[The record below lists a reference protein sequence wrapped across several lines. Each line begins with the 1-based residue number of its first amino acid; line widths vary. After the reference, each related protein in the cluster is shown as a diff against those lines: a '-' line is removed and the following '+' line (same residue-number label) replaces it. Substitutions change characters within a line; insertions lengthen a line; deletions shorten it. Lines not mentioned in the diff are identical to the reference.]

1 MQIQIN
7 PLPRPTQ
14 LEKKFG
20 VKLPAQP
27 EHRPQPKAFEL
38 VLALAS
44 RAPLSFYHNVIPPK
58 SGVPFS
64 PLND

>member
-7 PLPRPTQ
+7 PLPRPTR
-14 LEKKFG
+14 LEKKSG

-27 EHRPQPKAFEL
+27 EHRPQPEAIEL
-38 VLALAS
+38 VLTP
-44 RAPLSFYHNVIPPK
+44 RAPLSFFHNVILPEF
-58 SGVPFS
+58 GVPLS